1 MNLEKKSFIERINNK
16 QRDAFH
22 ELFREFY
29 SALVMYAMKYVS
41 VQEEAEDIVQDV
53 FVNVWEKKEEFLSYQ
68 SFRVFLY
75 RSVRNACLNFVKHK
89 LVEKKYVA
97 SKGMSSEI
105 LEDEEYDWVK
115 EEIYRELFKIVD
127 ELPLRCRE
135 VFLLSLDGYKNEEIA
150 AQLHITLLTVKTQK
164 KKALRYIRERM
175 GQYMFALFCLLF

>member
-1 MNLEKKSFIERINNK
+1 MNIEKRAFIKRINGK

-29 SALVMYAMKYVS
+29 SALVMYAMKYVA

-68 SFRVFLY
+68 SFRVYLY
-75 RSVRNACLNFVKHK
+75 RSVRNACLNVTKHK
-89 LVEKKYVA
+89 QVEKKYAA
-97 SKGMSSEI
+97 SKEMNPEI
-105 LEDEEYDWVK
+105 PEDGDYDWVK

-135 VFLLSLDGYKNEEIA
+135 VFLLSLDGHKNEEIA

-175 GQYMFALFCLLF
+175 GEYMFALFCFLF